1 MTTYEENANAFQGIF
16 NEVDLEMDLSFTEA
30 DTRVKLIDRILH
42 EALGWSE
49 SGPYMRREEHVH
61 DGYIDYTLQAGGNFM
76 LIEAKR
82 VGKTFSLPL
91 SFQYEKH
98 LTVKNLI
105 KQSDIQLMY
114 DQVTRY
120 AHERGVPSCVLT
132 NGAQWI
138 VFLGVRTD
146 NIHIRNS
153 RIIVFNGLS
162 SINSRFLDFWSL
174 LSFESVQNG
183 SLQKLLGPPP
193 RTIEP
198 SFIFN
203 SEGRINIPYD
213 RNPLSLPLV
222 DVLPRYFGD
231 LHGDPSQTDMLEE
244 CFVLDDPVQD
254 TFAELGAEAG
264 DEKPSSRLTMLAPV
278 MHFYSVPLVAQ
289 KLNALLESF
298 LSDRRTKY
306 LQVLLGRV
314 GIGKTTFLK
323 YFFDIHKRQLKED
336 HFVLYLDFRDVSES
350 TDLEEFFSLS
360 MWDMLTKHPRFSEL
374 TSPTTLKL
382 IFRDELGVLER
393 GPLHNIKKNNPELF
407 DEEISR
413 FLGRQ
418 LTDRPLFLRRIAEFL
433 YENPSARFVLIFDNV
448 DQLDIFDLQE
458 KVIRFAWAKATAY
471 RAFLI
476 LSMWEETYF
485 SSKRSGRVLSTMRTV
500 PLQIARQSITSVV
513 VKRLQYLIRQ
523 INSGGERLTLL
534 DEAICD
540 KETFCK
546 FIDLIMRSL
555 LVDNKR
561 VRMFLELA
569 ALGNIRA
576 ALETF
581 NAFLTAG
588 SLETVK
594 ILESMRKNQEYL
606 VPVHEFVKCVMLG
619 SKRYYSESTS
629 EVVNLFA
636 IGDIEAP
643 SHFTRLRI
651 LQWLYERRH
660 ESTAYGLGFRTLDEM
675 IAYFNSIGVS
685 KKDVTTSARK
695 LIEGALVE
703 NEIRARKQLDEAQ
716 SVRLTPAGRYY
727 LTHLYRQFPYIDLV
741 MQDTPFF
748 DREYFQQI
756 APLCETTEMT
766 LRFERCEKF
775 LDYLQDQEEEELV
788 TIEKLDSDKTWRR
801 RFVPNMRTTY
811 EATKQFIIRK
821 GHGAEAI
828 LEEEPLEIA

>member
-1 MTTYEENANAFQGIF
+1 
-16 NEVDLEMDLSFTEA
+16 
-30 DTRVKLIDRILH
+30 
-42 EALGWSE
+42 
-49 SGPYMRREEHVH
+49 
-61 DGYIDYTLQAGGNFM
+61 
-76 LIEAKR
+76 
-82 VGKTFSLPL
+82 
-91 SFQYEKH
+91 
-98 LTVKNLI
+98 
-105 KQSDIQLMY
+105 
-114 DQVTRY
+114 
-120 AHERGVPSCVLT
+120 
-132 NGAQWI
+132 
-138 VFLGVRTD
+138 
-146 NIHIRNS
+146 
-153 RIIVFNGLS
+153 
-162 SINSRFLDFWSL
+162 
-174 LSFESVQNG
+174 
-183 SLQKLLGPPP
+183 
-193 RTIEP
+193 
-198 SFIFN
+198 
-203 SEGRINIPYD
+203 
-213 RNPLSLPLV
+213 
-222 DVLPRYFGD
+222 
-231 LHGDPSQTDMLEE
+231 
-244 CFVLDDPVQD
+244 
-254 TFAELGAEAG
+254 
-264 DEKPSSRLTMLAPV
+264 
-278 MHFYSVPLVAQ
+278 
-289 KLNALLESF
+289 
-298 LSDRRTKY
+298 
-306 LQVLLGRV
+306 
-314 GIGKTTFLK
+314 
-323 YFFDIHKRQLKED
+323 
-336 HFVLYLDFRDVSES
+336 
-350 TDLEEFFSLS
+350 
-360 MWDMLTKHPRFSEL
+360 
-374 TSPTTLKL
+374 
-382 IFRDELGVLER
+382 
-393 GPLHNIKKNNPELF
+393 
-407 DEEISR
+407 
-413 FLGRQ
+413 
-418 LTDRPLFLRRIAEFL
+418 
-433 YENPSARFVLIFDNV
+433 
-448 DQLDIFDLQE
+448 
-458 KVIRFAWAKATAY
+458 
-471 RAFLI
+471 
-476 LSMWEETYF
+476 
-485 SSKRSGRVLSTMRTV
+485 MRTV